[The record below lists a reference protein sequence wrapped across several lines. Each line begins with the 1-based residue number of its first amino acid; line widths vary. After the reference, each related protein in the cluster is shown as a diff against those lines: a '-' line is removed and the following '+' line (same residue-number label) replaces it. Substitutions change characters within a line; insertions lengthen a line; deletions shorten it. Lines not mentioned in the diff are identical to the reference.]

1 MPMDWR
7 VLDPEGVFI
16 AIGLRMALLRIV
28 GLGVRLKEE
37 RRNMELLL
45 WDGIVGR
52 LGQVLRRQVRGYWI
66 GYGPRQAL

>member
-1 MPMDWR
+1 MDWR

-45 WDGIVGR
+45 WEGIVGR

-66 GYGPRQAL
+66 GYGARQAL